1 MRRVWLLLCCRPT
14 KRADQGERSTGKI
27 FCLEEHYLYISPFI
41 LLHKTERKAQ
51 VAPAEL
57 ENLVRSLDGVADCA
71 VLGIPHPRAGQVWL
85 ITDKAMLQTSSFPGT
100 SSSCRERARES
111 YR

>member
-1 MRRVWLLLCCRPT
+1 MKGLQV
-14 KRADQGERSTGKI
+14 RSFALKSTT
-27 FCLEEHYLYISPFI
+27 CTMYISPFI
-41 LLHKTERKAQ
+41 LLQMTERKAQ

-85 ITDKAMLQTSSFPGT
+85 LLQIKISFSTLAMLQTSSFPGT

>member
-1 MRRVWLLLCCRPT
+1 M
-14 KRADQGERSTGKI
+14 
-27 FCLEEHYLYISPFI
+27 
-41 LLHKTERKAQ
+41 TERKAQ

-71 VLGIPHPRAGQVWL
+71 VLGIPHPRAGQVRL
-85 ITDKAMLQTSSFPGT
+85 FTDKDLFLDKAMLQTSSFPGT

-111 YR
+111 YRC

>member
-1 MRRVWLLLCCRPT
+1 M
-14 KRADQGERSTGKI
+14 
-27 FCLEEHYLYISPFI
+27 
-41 LLHKTERKAQ
+41 TERKAQ

-85 ITDKAMLQTSSFPGT
+85 LLQIKICFSIK
-100 SSSCRERARES
+100 
-111 YR
+111 